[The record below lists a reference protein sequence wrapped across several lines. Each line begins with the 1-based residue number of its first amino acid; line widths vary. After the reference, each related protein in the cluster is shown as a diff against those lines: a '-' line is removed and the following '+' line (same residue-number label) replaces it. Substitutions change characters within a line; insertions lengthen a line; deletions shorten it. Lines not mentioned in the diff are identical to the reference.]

1 MDAILGKAKD
11 FRSRLAMMT
20 IITAFVFSIMTI
32 YTNNQCND
40 PVFKQNSMVSL
51 VKGISIMVLI
61 LCLFLFGWDLSIKYG
76 ILRV

>member
-1 MDAILGKAKD
+1 MDAILGKARD
-11 FRSRLAMMT
+11 FRGKLAMMT
-20 IITAFVFSIMTI
+20 IVTAFVFSIMTI

-61 LCLFLFGWDLSIKYG
+61 LCILLFGWDLSIKFKL
-76 ILRV
+76 IT